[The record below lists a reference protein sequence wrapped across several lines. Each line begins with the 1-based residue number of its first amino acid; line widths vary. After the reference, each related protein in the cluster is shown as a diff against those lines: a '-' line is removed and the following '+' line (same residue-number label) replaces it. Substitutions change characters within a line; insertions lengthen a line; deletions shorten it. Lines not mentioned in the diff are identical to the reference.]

1 MLLFVDLGIPPGG
14 EDDVVSELAGLVT
27 VVTGAAQGI
36 GRAVA
41 TSLADDGAAVTIVDV
56 DEEATLKS
64 AAELEA
70 DGHRALGVRGDVTS
84 EADVV
89 ELAQRTEA
97 ELGPIAVWVN
107 NAGIIRPA
115 MLHEME
121 LADFEAVLAVHVRGM
136 FLGMRE
142 AARRMIASGT
152 AGSVINVTS
161 AAGLA
166 GTIGQIN
173 YSAAK
178 GAIVA
183 MTKSGARE
191 LARHRIRVNAVAP
204 MAATSMTEVIR
215 TDPRFAEQFLARVPP
230 GRFAEP
236 EEVMSA
242 YRYLA
247 SPAAGFVTGQV
258 LCADGGLHLAS

>member
-1 MLLFVDLGIPPGG
+1 
-14 EDDVVSELAGLVT
+14 
-27 VVTGAAQGI
+27 
-36 GRAVA
+36 
-41 TSLADDGAAVTIVDV
+41 
-56 DEEATLKS
+56 
-64 AAELEA
+64 
-70 DGHRALGVRGDVTS
+70 
-84 EADVV
+84 
-89 ELAQRTEA
+89 
-97 ELGPIAVWVN
+97 
-107 NAGIIRPA
+107 
-115 MLHEME
+115 
-121 LADFEAVLAVHVRGM
+121 
-136 FLGMRE
+136 MRE

-191 LARHRIRVNAVAP
+191 LARYGIRVNAVAP
-204 MAATSMTEVIR
+204 LAATSMTEVVR
-215 TDPRFAEQFLARVPP
+215 TDPRFAETFLARVPM

-236 EEVMSA
+236 AEVTSA
-242 YRYLA
+242 YRWLA

-258 LCADGGLHLAS
+258 VCADGGLYMAS